1 MGNPIIGV
9 FADTMRCNK
18 GGFGDVTRQYIN
30 AAYISAV
37 EDAGAV
43 PFIIPVSND
52 LEKTKKLIDLCDGLL
67 FPGGEDIDPG
77 YYGENPHKN
86 LGEIRPEV
94 DKFLF
99 HSLLYALEQRKPA
112 LGICKGMQMMVVA
125 TGGSLYQDIYS
136 QREEETFLHCQ
147 SGRRTYGVHQVQ
159 IDKDSRL
166 FQILETGQIA
176 TNSMHHQSVRTLGK
190 GLRLSA
196 HTEDGIV
203 EAVESLD
210 GRLIGV
216 QWHPEE
222 MVPES
227 GAMKRLFK
235 NLVQRASV

>member
-9 FADTMRCNK
+9 FADTMSCNK

-166 FQILETGQIA
+166 FQILETEQLA

-227 GAMKRLFK
+227 GAMKRLFQ

>member
-9 FADTMRCNK
+9 FADTMSCNK

-166 FQILETGQIA
+166 FQILETGQMA

>member
-9 FADTMRCNK
+9 FADTMSCNK

-222 MVPES
+222 MIPES

>member
-9 FADTMRCNK
+9 FADTTSCNK

>member
-9 FADTMRCNK
+9 FADTMSCNK

-30 AAYISAV
+30 AAYLSAV

>member
-9 FADTMRCNK
+9 FADTMSCNK
-18 GGFGDVTRQYIN
+18 GGFGDVTRHYIN

>member
-9 FADTMRCNK
+9 FADTMSCNK

-67 FPGGEDIDPG
+67 FPGGEDIDPS

>member
-9 FADTMRCNK
+9 FADTMSCNK

-166 FQILETGQIA
+166 YQQHAPSKCPDSWKRPSSLCTHRRWNRG
-176 TNSMHHQSVRTLGK
+176 SRGK
-190 GLRLSA
+190 
-196 HTEDGIV
+196 
-203 EAVESLD
+203 
-210 GRLIGV
+210 
-216 QWHPEE
+216 P
-222 MVPES
+222 
-227 GAMKRLFK
+227 
-235 NLVQRASV
+235 

>member
-9 FADTMRCNK
+9 FADTMSCNK

-77 YYGENPHKN
+77 YYGENPHKIW
-86 LGEIRPEV
+86 EKSVPEV

>member
-9 FADTMRCNK
+9 FADTMSCNK
-18 GGFGDVTRQYIN
+18 GGFGDVTGQYIN

>member
-9 FADTMRCNK
+9 FADTMSCNK

-43 PFIIPVSND
+43 PFIIPVSSD

-166 FQILETGQIA
+166 FQILETEQIA

-227 GAMKRLFK
+227 EAMKRLFQ

>member
-9 FADTMRCNK
+9 FADTMSCNK

-67 FPGGEDIDPG
+67 FPGGEDIDPS

-190 GLRLSA
+190 GRRLSA

>member
-9 FADTMRCNK
+9 FADTMSCNK

-43 PFIIPVSND
+43 PFIIPVSSD

-166 FQILETGQIA
+166 FQILETEQIA

-190 GLRLSA
+190 GLHLSA

-227 GAMKRLFK
+227 GAMKRLFQ

>member
-9 FADTMRCNK
+9 FADTMSCNK

-43 PFIIPVSND
+43 PFIIPVSSD

-136 QREEETFLHCQ
+136 QREEETFLHYQ

>member
-9 FADTMRCNK
+9 FADTMSCNK

-136 QREEETFLHCQ
+136 QREEETFLHCK

>member
-9 FADTMRCNK
+9 FADTMSCNK

-67 FPGGEDIDPG
+67 FPGGEDIVPG

>member
-9 FADTMRCNK
+9 FADTMSCNK

-147 SGRRTYGVHQVQ
+147 SGWRTYGVHQVQ

>member
-9 FADTMRCNK
+9 FADTMSCNK

-43 PFIIPVSND
+43 PFIIPVSSD

-67 FPGGEDIDPG
+67 FPGGEDIDPS
-77 YYGENPHKN
+77 YYGENPHPN

-94 DKFLF
+94 DEFLF

-125 TGGSLYQDIYS
+125 SGGSLYQDIYS

-166 FQILETGQIA
+166 FQILETEQIA

-190 GLRLSA
+190 GLHLSA

-227 GAMKRLFK
+227 DAMKRLFK

>member
-1 MGNPIIGV
+1 MENPIIGV
-9 FADTMRCNK
+9 FADTMSCNK

>member
-9 FADTMRCNK
+9 FADTMSCNK
-18 GGFGDVTRQYIN
+18 GGFGDVTGQYIN

-203 EAVESLD
+203 EAVDSLD

>member
-9 FADTMRCNK
+9 FADTMSCNK

-43 PFIIPVSND
+43 PFIIPVSSD

-166 FQILETGQIA
+166 FQILETEQLA

-227 GAMKRLFK
+227 EAMKRLFQ

>member
-9 FADTMRCNK
+9 FADTMSCNK
-18 GGFGDVTRQYIN
+18 GGFGDVTRHYIN

-43 PFIIPVSND
+43 PFIIPVSSD

-67 FPGGEDIDPG
+67 FPGGEDIDPS

-99 HSLLYALEQRKPA
+99 HSLLYALDQRKPA

-125 TGGSLYQDIYS
+125 AGGSLYQDIYS

-166 FQILETGQIA
+166 FQILETEQIA

-190 GLRLSA
+190 GLRCSA

-203 EAVESLD
+203 EAVESPD

-227 GAMKRLFK
+227 EAMKRLFQ
-235 NLVQRASV
+235 NLVLRASV

>member
-1 MGNPIIGV
+1 MS
-9 FADTMRCNK
+9 CNK

-43 PFIIPVSND
+43 PFIIPVSSD

-166 FQILETGQIA
+166 FQILETEQLA

-227 GAMKRLFK
+227 GAMKRLFQ

>member
-1 MGNPIIGV
+1 MENPIIGV
-9 FADTMRCNK
+9 FADTMSCNK

-43 PFIIPVSND
+43 PFIIPVSSD

-112 LGICKGMQMMVVA
+112 LGICKGMQMMAVA
-125 TGGSLYQDIYS
+125 MGGSLYQDIYS
-136 QREEETFLHCQ
+136 QREEETFLHRQ
-147 SGRRTYGVHQVQ
+147 SRRRTYGVHQVQ

-166 FQILETGQIA
+166 FQILETEQIA

-222 MVPES
+222 MVSES
-227 GAMKRLFK
+227 EAMKRLFQ

>member
-9 FADTMRCNK
+9 FADTMSCNK

>member
-9 FADTMRCNK
+9 FADTMSCNK

-43 PFIIPVSND
+43 PFIIPVSSD

-227 GAMKRLFK
+227 GAMKRLFQ

>member
-9 FADTMRCNK
+9 FADTMSCNK

-166 FQILETGQIA
+166 FQILETGLIA

>member
-9 FADTMRCNK
+9 FADTMSCNK

-136 QREEETFLHCQ
+136 QIEEETFLHCQ

>member
-9 FADTMRCNK
+9 FADTMSCNK

-52 LEKTKKLIDLCDGLL
+52 LGKTKKLIDLCDGLL

>member
-9 FADTMRCNK
+9 FADTMSCNK

-166 FQILETGQIA
+166 FQILETEQLA

>member
-9 FADTMRCNK
+9 FADTMSCNK

-67 FPGGEDIDPG
+67 FPGGEDIDPD

>member
-9 FADTMRCNK
+9 FADTMSCNK

-136 QREEETFLHCQ
+136 PREEETFLHCQ

-203 EAVESLD
+203 DAVESLD

-216 QWHPEE
+216 QCHPEE

>member
-9 FADTMRCNK
+9 FADTMSCNK

-86 LGEIRPEV
+86 LGETRPEV

>member
-1 MGNPIIGV
+1 
-9 FADTMRCNK
+9 
-18 GGFGDVTRQYIN
+18 
-30 AAYISAV
+30 V

-43 PFIIPVSND
+43 PFIIPVSSD

-67 FPGGEDIDPG
+67 FPGGEDIDPS
-77 YYGENPHKN
+77 YYGENPHPN

-94 DKFLF
+94 DEFLF

-125 TGGSLYQDIYS
+125 SGGSLYQDIYS

-166 FQILETGQIA
+166 FQILETEQIA

-190 GLRLSA
+190 GLHLSA